1 MEEEPESTEGEATS
15 APGDDLSLEATEMLL
30 QELAETML
38 DAEVTDVFTLHYE
51 QITYAGGVND
61 HRSGY
66 GPHSVQCSSLKMAMR
81 EAVQMVK
88 SPSIN
93 PRSIRVTSQKVITTS
108 PVEHP
113 LEIID

>member
-1 MEEEPESTEGEATS
+1 MEEEPEPKAAEVTA
-15 APGDDLSLEATEMLL
+15 APETDLSLEATEMLL
-30 QELAETML
+30 EELASTML
-38 DAEVTDVFTLHYE
+38 DAEITDIFTLRYE
-51 QITYAGGVND
+51 QITYSGGVND

-66 GPHSVQCSSLKMAMR
+66 ESHEVQCDSLKMAMKN
-81 EAVQMVK
+81 AVQMVK

-93 PRSIRVTSQKVITTS
+93 PRSIRVFSQKIITTP

>member
-1 MEEEPESTEGEATS
+1 MEEEPELMGAEVTS
-15 APGDDLSLEATEMLL
+15 APENDLSLKTTEMLL
-30 QELAETML
+30 QELAETMP

-51 QITYAGGVND
+51 QIIYAGGMYD

-66 GPHSVQCSSLKMAMR
+66 QPHAVQCVSLKMAIN

-113 LEIID
+113 LERIN

>member
-1 MEEEPESTEGEATS
+1 MKEEPELMGAEVTS
-15 APGDDLSLEATEMLL
+15 APENDLSFKTTEMLL
-30 QELAETML
+30 QELAETMP
-38 DAEVTDVFTLHYE
+38 DTEITDIFTLHYE
-51 QITYAGGVND
+51 QLIYSGGVNA

-66 GPHSVQCSSLKMAMR
+66 QPHAVQCVSLRMAMR

-88 SPSIN
+88 TPSIK
-93 PRSIRVTSQKVITTS
+93 PRSIRVTSQKVIKTS